1 MSGRFFLAGHLSGQ
15 KFKKLLVVHKN
26 SRWTR
31 YMRKGVLGNRN
42 LKESYKAQL
51 QTQHNTNQE
60 AIRLFAKRAKYMG
73 KDIYVV
79 PDCEIDP
86 EDDEERKRLIDGVDM
101 VISMGGDHTF
111 LKSSALIRNQ
121 DIPIMGVSTTS
132 DYTAGAL
139 NIIGIDPEN

>member
-1 MSGRFFLAGHLSGQ
+1 
-15 KFKKLLVVHKN
+15 
-26 SRWTR
+26 
-31 YMRKGVLGNRN
+31 MRKGVLGNSY

-51 QTQHNTNQE
+51 QAQHNTNQE
-60 AIRLFAKRAKYMG
+60 AIRLFAKRAKYMD

-132 DYTAGAL
+132 DYTQGAL